1 MPGFKLSIF
10 GTMPSTPSGAPMMCR
25 YSVAPTAIC
34 WRAENT
40 GAETSTVN
48 AIEGSRL
55 VMIVVI
61 HVPSDSA

>member
-1 MPGFKLSIF
+1 
-10 GTMPSTPSGAPMMCR
+10 MMCR

-55 VMIVVI
+55 VINVVI